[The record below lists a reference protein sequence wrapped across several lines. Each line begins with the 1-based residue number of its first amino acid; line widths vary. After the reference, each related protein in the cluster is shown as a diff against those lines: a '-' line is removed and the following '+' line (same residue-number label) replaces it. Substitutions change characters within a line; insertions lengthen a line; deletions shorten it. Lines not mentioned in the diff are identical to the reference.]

1 MNFKYDDKKASR
13 ARAKMKNYENVMVID
28 NRFSDEALSDYFE
41 MSLRDYAE
49 MMAHEEG
56 GEWREF
62 LECVT
67 AGEITWMDSDF
78 DYSLYLQDTTDIDVI
93 LEIHNSR
100 YGGSIVLMDG
110 EWPEDSQEKMVL
122 DAAWKLYNNPERSG
136 IIEKAMRYMQK
147 KLPDSIFGRIAFDS
161 LRAYVDGL
169 SSFDEKQLRLWMK
182 LA

>member
-1 MNFKYDDKKASR
+1 VDFKYDNKRVSR

-49 MMAHEEG
+49 TMAHEEG
-56 GEWREF
+56 GEWKEF
-62 LECVT
+62 LECVN
-67 AGEITWMDSDF
+67 AGEVTWMDSDF
-78 DYSLYLQDTTDIDVI
+78 DYSFYLQGTTDIDVV
-93 LEIHNSR
+93 LGIHNSS
-100 YGGSIVLMDG
+100 YGGSIVLRDG

-122 DAAWKLYNNPERSG
+122 DAAWKIYNNPERSG
-136 IIEKAMRYMQK
+136 IIEKTMRYMQK